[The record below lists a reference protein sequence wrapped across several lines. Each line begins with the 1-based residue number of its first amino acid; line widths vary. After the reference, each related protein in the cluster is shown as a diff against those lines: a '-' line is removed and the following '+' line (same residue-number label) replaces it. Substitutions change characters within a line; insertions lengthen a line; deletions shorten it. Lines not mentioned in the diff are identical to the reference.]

1 MRKVLL
7 LMTTMLLSMSTLF
20 GQTPTSIQCT
30 LTIDQISEAQP
41 FDVDHPKQEETREIA
56 ENLISEITIVY
67 DLLNQGDTSSV
78 ANHTAAIEALVDQA
92 TLLGMNYSM
101 FQADLNYIE
110 SLN

>member
-1 MRKVLL
+1 MKKVLL
-7 LMTTMLLSMSTLF
+7 LTTTMLLSMSTLF
-20 GQTPTSIQCT
+20 GQAPSSVQCT

-56 ENLISEITIVY
+56 ENLISEITSVY

-78 ANHTAAIEALVDQA
+78 SNHTAAIEALVDQA

>member
-1 MRKVLL
+1 
-7 LMTTMLLSMSTLF
+7 MSTLF

-56 ENLISEITIVY
+56 ENFISEITIVY

-78 ANHTAAIEALVDQA
+78 ANHIAAIEALVDQA